1 MKSSKIFAADLDE
14 TLTHGGESRI
24 EEDVKK
30 ALLKLRNNGWLLV
43 LATGRD
49 KPYLMKREDIENI
62 FDAWIMEGG
71 LSIYIP
77 SQNIYKVFVTS
88 QWISFIESLRKTGF
102 VKPKE
107 NTVTLRRENI
117 EEVKRIAE
125 KFQIAV
131 SFRDNKGTIM
141 LLPKG
146 VNKAYALHKLMEIL
160 GVDGPIVVVGDSEID
175 LELFEE
181 ADFSVAVANAEDQI
195 KAKADYVT
203 RGADG
208 EGVVEAVELI
218 LEKFSG

>member
-1 MKSSKIFAADLDE
+1 MKSNKIFATDLDE

-24 EEDVKK
+24 EEKVKE
-30 ALLKLRNNGWLLV
+30 ALLKLRNSGWLLI

-49 KPYLMKREDIENI
+49 RPYLMKREDIKNI

-77 SQNIYKVFVTS
+77 SRNIYKTFATS
-88 QWISFIESLRKTGF
+88 QWVNFINSLRKLNF
-102 VKPKE
+102 IKPKE
-107 NTVTLRRENI
+107 NTVTLRREHI

-125 KFQIAV
+125 KFQIDV

-141 LLPKG
+141 LLPKE
-146 VNKAYALHKLMEIL
+146 VNKAYALQKLMEIL
-160 GVDGPIVVVGDSEID
+160 GVNGFVVFVGDSEID

-181 ADFSVAVANAEDQI
+181 ADFSIAVANAEDQI
-195 KAKADYVT
+195 KSKADYIT
-203 RGADG
+203 KGEDG
-208 EGVVEAVELI
+208 EGVIEVIDLI

>member
-1 MKSSKIFAADLDE
+1 MKSSKILATDLDE
-14 TLTHGGESRI
+14 TLTYGGGSRI
-24 EEDVKK
+24 EKDVKK
-30 ALLKLRNNGWLLV
+30 AMLKLRSNGWLLV

-88 QWISFIESLRKTGF
+88 QWVRFIDSLRKMSF
-102 VKPKE
+102 AKPKE
-107 NTVTLRRENI
+107 NTITLRRENI
-117 EEVKRIAE
+117 EDVKRIAE
-125 KFQIAV
+125 KFQIDI

-160 GVDGPIVVVGDSEID
+160 DVDGPIVVIGDSEID

-181 ADFSVAVANAEDQI
+181 ADFSVAVANAEDKI

-203 RGADG
+203 READG
-208 EGVVEAVELI
+208 EGVVEAVNLI